1 MKEYSLILTILI
13 GWNVLTFLLMG
24 LDKLLAIWGK
34 RRIPESTLLGSAFLL
49 GAFGSAAG
57 ALLFHHKGRK
67 AKFIILLPIAVVIN
81 AVAFV
86 GLYTILK

>member
-1 MKEYSLILTILI
+1 MKEYSFILTVLI
-13 GWNVLTFLLMG
+13 GWNIITFLLMG
-24 LDKLLAIWGK
+24 LDKLLAVWGK

-49 GAFGSAAG
+49 GAVGSASG
-57 ALLFHHKGRK
+57 ALVFRHKVRK

-81 AVAFV
+81 VVAFI